1 MNCTHTTQ
9 NAFYLFQ
16 KGAKCNLKLHIAHFS
31 LQRFVRSALWNCIL
45 KGHIAHIIT
54 EFCVKC
60 NLTLHIEGV
69 HAHWT
74 FSSRGFCAKCN
85 FAHWKGGCTREVAA
99 AALRF
104 QFWTIPS
111 NLLGTRSTNWTLNIL
126 ELRSWHISLPR
137 QELVSTL
144 GLGLR
149 LANGPH
155 WTSPYTHLSSHPSN
169 QLQTNCIRFWN
180 DSIRLTRNLI
190 SKQEFSEYRSI
201 VTRYHF

>member
-60 NLTLHIEGV
+60 NLTLHIEDV

-111 NLLGTRSTNWTLNIL
+111 NLLPGPNWTLNIL
-126 ELRSWHISLPR
+126 ELRTCWDICFLSDGTWCR
-137 QELVSTL
+137 RDQVL
-144 GLGLR
+144 GWIAYDPTTFIFFLC
-149 LANGPH
+149 PIKF
-155 WTSPYTHLSSHPSN
+155 
-169 QLQTNCIRFWN
+169 QTNCIGFWN
-180 DSIRLTRNLI
+180 DSIRSTRDSI
-190 SKQEFSEYRSI
+190 SKQEFIE
-201 VTRYHF
+201 F